1 MEIDQSTSKYA
12 EKVSSLIKELAFVG
26 IAIIWLFKTIKE
38 ESILLDEDLLISI
51 FALISAVSSQFM
63 QFLSQ
68 SLICAYYSYKN
79 KVLVA
84 MDFMVDI
91 CYWLCHWIFLSNEL
105 YLGKNQCSMLM
116 MQMKKFKIY
125 IVCILK

>member
-79 KVLVA
+79 KEVKPTS
-84 MDFMVDI
+84 FW
-91 CYWLCHWIFLSNEL
+91 YWLPWILWSVLSQL
-105 YLGKNQCSMLM
+105 SIR
-116 MQMKKFKIY
+116 KFSILF
-125 IVCILK
+125 IFSLLILKKSIGTIG

>member
-1 MEIDQSTSKYA
+1 MKIEQSTSKYA

-79 KVLVA
+79 KEVKPTS
-84 MDFMVDI
+84 FW
-91 CYWLCHWIFLSNEL
+91 YWLPWILWSISVIGCAIGYF
-105 YLGKNQCSMLM
+105 YLMSYIWGKINAPC
-116 MQMKKFKIY
+116 
-125 IVCILK
+125 